1 MSGYGERLLLLLL
14 LLLIFIIMLIYEIF
28 VHVRVK
34 FVSMLLRMDIAN
46 KGFFYLYCQ
55 RCFVYSERMLKIW
68 MTQYIKARVLRSIL
82 LLKI

>member
-1 MSGYGERLLLLLL
+1 MFGYGERLLLL

-55 RCFVYSERMLKIW
+55 RCEILYTVKELKI
-68 MTQYIKARVLRSIL
+68 
-82 LLKI
+82 